1 MSARRGA
8 ATVSSGPIPE
18 RNRGPFRAINDP
30 VTKSPH
36 FGGGS
41 VPQGIS
47 GTVEVEFLG
56 EPCTTLSE

>member
-18 RNRGPFRAINDP
+18 RNRGPFRAIN
-30 VTKSPH
+30 
-36 FGGGS
+36 GGGS